1 MTTADDDWT
10 AMLLPVLD
18 DPRQEAEIVRRH
30 GTVRSV
36 LVCDFTGMTVR
47 SARDGIVYALALCA
61 AARRVLEP
69 VLLAHGGALVTSE
82 ADTLFVLF
90 ETPARAVQAAL
101 DAQQALAAFNVG
113 RDGHV
118 GDGSRR
124 DPIHASIGLG
134 HGEML
139 LLPGRD
145 VFGAEVNHAFVLGED
160 VARPRETLATDAF
173 LAALGTP
180 PDGVGVFR
188 APEERVAEAGFGF
201 HVLSDYRG

>member
-1 MTTADDDWT
+1 VATSHDDWT
-10 AMLLPVLD
+10 ALLLPVLD
-18 DPRQEAEIVRRH
+18 DPGREAEIVRRH
-30 GTVRSV
+30 GAVRSV
-36 LVCDFTGMTVR
+36 LVCDFTGMTTR

-61 AARRVLEP
+61 AARRALEP
-69 VLLAHGGALVTSE
+69 VLAGHGGALVTSE
-82 ADTLFVLF
+82 ADTIFVLF
-90 ETPARAVQAAL
+90 EAPADAVHAAL
-101 DAQQALAAFNVG
+101 DAQRALAAFNQG

-160 VARPRETLATDAF
+160 VARPRETLATEAF
-173 LAALGTP
+173 LAALGVP

-188 APEERVAEAGFGF
+188 APEERAAEAGFGF
-201 HVLSDYRG
+201 HVLADYRG